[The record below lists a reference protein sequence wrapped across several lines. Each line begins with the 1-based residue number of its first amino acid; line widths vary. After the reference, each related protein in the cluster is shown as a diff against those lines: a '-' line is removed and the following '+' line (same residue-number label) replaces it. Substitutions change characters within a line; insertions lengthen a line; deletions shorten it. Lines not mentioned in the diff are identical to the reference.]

1 MAFCP
6 VLGHIPAMS
15 GSSIASRLLPACACL
30 SLLAAPLLHAQTH
43 GEDRAK
49 YRALTAPEIPVAW
62 RAVPWEFE
70 GAPSPT
76 GLALLVLTLASAD
89 FEQRQRAEAEL
100 IEWGR
105 SAAPYLEEAAASDD
119 PELRAR
125 ARRIL
130 KHLPSDWRPWYR
142 QLHEHLAGEA
152 ATGIVSPEV
161 ARLLGQHGAD
171 VLDFDAIRDALSAAV
186 PPPRTDPPPLKPKA
200 APAKPRA
207 APAVSDFD
215 AIRDAFDDAGATPA
229 KPKAAPAV
237 SDFDAIRDAFDD
249 AGDPDLKP
257 GPGHEEAPDAKP
269 GPGHEEAPDAF
280 DRIRDAFDEVPPV
293 VPGSAVNPLP
303 GSDPELASILAIF
316 SMRRVL
322 GAERVDEA
330 LAAFTR
336 PEAKTC
342 RTWLGLLAHDP
353 EGEPLWLKNLDE
365 QGPRATEIRAWEL
378 NEAQRAFLS
387 RGTASTYKP
396 LRAHCRRWVAYL
408 D

>member
-15 GSSIASRLLPACACL
+15 RPSIASRLLPACAGL

-43 GEDRAK
+43 GEDRAN
-49 YRALTAPEIPVAW
+49 YRALSAPEIPDAW
-62 RAVPWEFE
+62 RAVPWEYE
-70 GAPSPT
+70 GAPSPA

-105 SAAPYLEEAAASDD
+105 SATPYLEEAAASDD

-142 QLHEHLAGEA
+142 QLHEHLAVEA

-161 ARLLGQHGAD
+161 ARLLEQQGPD
-171 VLDFDAIRDALSAAV
+171 VLDFDALRDDLSAAV
-186 PPPRTDPPPLKPKA
+186 PPPRTDPHPLKPKATPAKPKA
-200 APAKPRA
+200 APAG
-207 APAVSDFD
+207 SDFD
-215 AIRDAFDDAGATPA
+215 ALRDAFDDAGATPA
-229 KPKAAPAV
+229 KPKVAPAG

-249 AGDPDLKP
+249 AGNP
-257 GPGHEEAPDAKP
+257 EVKP

-293 VPGSAVNPLP
+293 VPEPAANPP
-303 GSDPELASILAIF
+303 PEADPELASILAIF

-322 GAERVDEA
+322 GAERVDDA
-330 LAAFTR
+330 LAAFTE
-336 PEAKTC
+336 PEARTC

-353 EGEPLWLKNLDE
+353 EGEPLWLKNLDK
-365 QGPRATEIRAWEL
+365 QGPRATEIRTWEL
-378 NEAQRAFLS
+378 NPAQRAFLS
-387 RGTASTYKP
+387 RGGASTYKP